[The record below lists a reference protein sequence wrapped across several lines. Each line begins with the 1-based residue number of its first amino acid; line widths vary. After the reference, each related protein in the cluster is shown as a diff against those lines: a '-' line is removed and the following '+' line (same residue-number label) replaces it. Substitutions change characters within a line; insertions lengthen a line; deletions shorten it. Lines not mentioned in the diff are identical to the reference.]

1 MTRGIFKGKNN
12 SSTQTT
18 FIGRNMTDKLSLEG
32 LNFQAT
38 KLNIA
43 NNVLTLTLNRPEKKN
58 ALNNV
63 MMNEINYA
71 LAYAKQERSIRVVII
86 AAEGDVFCAGADLNR
101 KQEESNVP
109 RIEGSDDISMSIRHL
124 YKPVIC
130 KIQGSVHAGALLMV
144 TNCTHAI
151 AVENAKFS
159 APEILRGVWP
169 HMVMAGLF
177 RVMPKRAG
185 LDFCMR
191 GQAID
196 AKKAE
201 EWGLINE
208 SVPND
213 QLDERVDSLASDL
226 ANLAPG
232 TMQFGLE
239 AYVNQDGMNF
249 DEALPYLGKKS
260 AETFAGPD
268 AQEGISAFL
277 EKREPKWD

>member
-1 MTRGIFKGKNN
+1 MIE
-12 SSTQTT
+12 
-18 FIGRNMTDKLSLEG
+18 KLSLEG
-32 LNFQAT
+32 LNFEAT
-38 KLNIA
+38 KIDISNH
-43 NNVLTLTLNRPEKKN
+43 VLTITLNRPEKKN
-58 ALNNV
+58 ALNNA
-63 MMNEINYA
+63 MMNEICYA
-71 LAYAKQERSIRVVII
+71 LCYAKQERRIRVVII
-86 AAEGDVFCAGADLNR
+86 AAEGDVFCAGADLKR
-101 KQEESNVP
+101 EKAESNVP
-109 RIEGSDDISMSIRHL
+109 KIEGSDDISLLIRHL

-144 TNCTHAI
+144 TNSTHAI
-151 AVENAKFS
+151 AVDDAKFS

-201 EWGLINE
+201 EWGLINH
-208 SVPND
+208 SVPKNE
-213 QLDERVDSLASDL
+213 LDKVVSDMASDL

-268 AQEGISAFL
+268 AQEGIAAFL
-277 EKREPKWD
+277 EKRDPNWD

>member
-1 MTRGIFKGKNN
+1 MMNKKN
-12 SSTQTT
+12 
-18 FIGRNMTDKLSLEG
+18 LSLEG
-32 LNFQAT
+32 LEFKAT
-38 KLNIA
+38 KIITKD
-43 NNVLTLTLNRPEKKN
+43 NVLTITLNRPEKKN

-71 LAYAKQERSIRVVII
+71 FAYAKQERSIRVVVI

-101 KQEESNVP
+101 KQEESDVP
-109 RIEGSDDISMSIRHL
+109 KIEGSDDISLSIRHL

-196 AKKAE
+196 ANKAQ
-201 EWGLINE
+201 EWGLINQ
-208 SVPND
+208 SVPVD
-213 QLDERVDSLASDL
+213 LLDETVDKLAKDL

-239 AYVNQDGMNF
+239 AYVNQDDMNF

-268 AQEGISAFL
+268 AQEGIAAFL
-277 EKREPKWD
+277 EKRNPKWD

>member
-1 MTRGIFKGKNN
+1 MNE
-12 SSTQTT
+12 
-18 FIGRNMTDKLSLEG
+18 KLSLEG
-32 LNFQAT
+32 LNFEAT
-38 KLNIA
+38 KVDISNH
-43 NNVLTLTLNRPEKKN
+43 VLTITLNRPEKKN

-63 MMNEINYA
+63 MMNEICYA
-71 LAYAKQERSIRVVII
+71 LCYAKQERLIRVVII
-86 AAEGDVFCAGADLNR
+86 AAEGDVFCAGADLR
-101 KQEESNVP
+101 REKAESNVP
-109 RIEGSDDISMSIRHL
+109 KIEGSDDISLLIRHL

-144 TNCTHAI
+144 TNSTHAI
-151 AVENAKFS
+151 AVDDAKFS

-201 EWGLINE
+201 EWGLINQ
-208 SVPND
+208 SVPRKE
-213 QLDERVDSLASDL
+213 LDKVVSGIASDL

-268 AQEGISAFL
+268 AQEGITAFL
-277 EKREPKWD
+277 EKREPNWD

>member
-1 MTRGIFKGKNN
+1 MEKN
-12 SSTQTT
+12 
-18 FIGRNMTDKLSLEG
+18 LSMEG

-38 KLNIA
+38 KINIQD
-43 NNVLTLTLNRPEKKN
+43 NVLTITLNRPEKKN

-63 MMNEINYA
+63 MMNEVCYA
-71 LAYAKQERSIRVVII
+71 LAYAKQEREIRVVVIG
-86 AAEGDVFCAGADLNR
+86 AEGDVFCAGADLNR
-101 KQEESNVP
+101 EQAESNVP
-109 RIEGSDDISMSIRHL
+109 KIEGSDDISLLIRHL

-151 AVENAKFS
+151 AVEGAKFS

-208 SVPND
+208 SVPESE
-213 QLDERVDSLASDL
+213 LDSAVQKLSKDL

-239 AYVNQDGMNF
+239 AYVKQDAMSF

-268 AQEGISAFL
+268 AQEGIAAFL

>member
-1 MTRGIFKGKNN
+1 MTSK
-12 SSTQTT
+12 
-18 FIGRNMTDKLSLEG
+18 KLSIEKLT
-32 LNFQAT
+32 FQAT
-38 KLNIA
+38 EIDFSNHI
-43 NNVLTLTLNRPEKKN
+43 LTITLNRPEKKN

-71 LAYAKQERSIRVVII
+71 LAYAKQERGVRVVII

-109 RIEGSDDISMSIRHL
+109 KLEGSDDISLSIRHL

-151 AVENAKFS
+151 AVESAKFS

-177 RVMPKRAG
+177 RVMPKRVG

-191 GQAID
+191 GQSID
-196 AKKAE
+196 ANKAQ

-208 SVPND
+208 SVTSD
-213 QLDERVDSLASDL
+213 ALEETVAKLAKDLAS
-226 ANLAPG
+226 LAPG

-239 AYVNQDGMNF
+239 AYVNQDSMNF

-268 AQEGISAFL
+268 AKEGISAFL

>member
-1 MTRGIFKGKNN
+1 MNE
-12 SSTQTT
+12 
-18 FIGRNMTDKLSLEG
+18 KLSLEG
-32 LNFQAT
+32 LNFEAT
-38 KLNIA
+38 KLDISNH
-43 NNVLTLTLNRPEKKN
+43 VLTITLNRPEKKN

-63 MMNEINYA
+63 MMNEICYA
-71 LAYAKQERSIRVVII
+71 LCYAKQERDIRVVII
-86 AAEGDVFCAGADLNR
+86 AAEGDVFCAGADLR
-101 KQEESNVP
+101 REKAESNVP
-109 RIEGSDDISMSIRHL
+109 KIEGSDDISLLIRHL

-144 TNCTHAI
+144 TNSTHAI
-151 AVENAKFS
+151 AVDDAKFS

-201 EWGLINE
+201 EWGLINQ
-208 SVPND
+208 SVPKKE
-213 QLDERVDSLASDL
+213 LDKVVSDMASDL

-268 AQEGISAFL
+268 AQEGIAAFL
-277 EKREPKWD
+277 EKRDPNWD

>member
-1 MTRGIFKGKNN
+1 MNE
-12 SSTQTT
+12 
-18 FIGRNMTDKLSLEG
+18 KLSLEG
-32 LNFQAT
+32 LNFEAT
-38 KLNIA
+38 KIDISNH
-43 NNVLTLTLNRPEKKN
+43 VLTITLNRPEKKN

-63 MMNEINYA
+63 MMNEICYA
-71 LAYAKQERSIRVVII
+71 LCYAKQERRIRVVII
-86 AAEGDVFCAGADLNR
+86 AAEGDVFCAGADLKR
-101 KQEESNVP
+101 EKAESNVP
-109 RIEGSDDISMSIRHL
+109 KIEGSDDISLLIRHL

-144 TNCTHAI
+144 TNSTHAI
-151 AVENAKFS
+151 AVDDAKFS

-201 EWGLINE
+201 EWGLINQ
-208 SVPND
+208 SVPKKE
-213 QLDERVDSLASDL
+213 LDKVVSDMASDL

-268 AQEGISAFL
+268 AQEGIAAFL
-277 EKREPKWD
+277 EKRDPNWD

>member
-1 MTRGIFKGKNN
+1 MIE
-12 SSTQTT
+12 
-18 FIGRNMTDKLSLEG
+18 KLSLEG
-32 LNFQAT
+32 LNFEAT
-38 KLNIA
+38 KIDISNH
-43 NNVLTLTLNRPEKKN
+43 VLTITLNRPEKKN

-63 MMNEINYA
+63 MMNEICYA
-71 LAYAKQERSIRVVII
+71 LCYAKQERRIRVVII
-86 AAEGDVFCAGADLNR
+86 AAEGDVFCAGADLKR
-101 KQEESNVP
+101 EKAESNVP
-109 RIEGSDDISMSIRHL
+109 KIEGSDDISLLIRHL

-144 TNCTHAI
+144 TNSTHAI
-151 AVENAKFS
+151 AVDDAKFS

-201 EWGLINE
+201 EWGLINH
-208 SVPND
+208 SVPKNE
-213 QLDERVDSLASDL
+213 LDKVVSDMASDL

-268 AQEGISAFL
+268 AQEGIAAFL
-277 EKREPKWD
+277 EKRDPNWD